1 MERNY
6 SEHIPQ
12 EDSLETTPEKAL
24 ISSYI
29 IKLLNRNASSK
40 VDRLLKKEYD
50 EVKRTPLILDTILRA
65 QLMAFYSDKGSIEL
79 TKELMRY
86 YREYKLFSALLDA
99 KNVLVICSKENIN
112 DRQTPFNDSMQKI
125 VMNLIES
132 GKGYIIKTHAKSA
145 LASCILTG
153 FLGQDFENLM
163 EGRLQSMGLEPEIEQ
178 LLIETSKECQ
188 NDLRERI
195 LDSKAVTE
203 NKTEENV

>member
-6 SEHIPQ
+6 SHISQ
-12 EDSLETTPEKAL
+12 EDKLETTPEKAL

-50 EVKRTPLILDTILRA
+50 EVKRTPLVLDTILRA
-65 QLMAFYSDKGSIEL
+65 QLMAFYSDKGAVEL

-99 KNVLVICSKENIN
+99 KNVLVICSKENI
-112 DRQTPFNDSMQKI
+112 DQRDTPFNDSMQKI
-125 VMNLIES
+125 VLNLMES
-132 GKGYIIKTHAKSA
+132 GKGYIIKSHAKSA

-153 FLGQDFENLM
+153 HLGQDFENLM
-163 EGRLQSMGLEPEIEQ
+163 ENRLVSLGLDPSVEE

-188 NDLRERI
+188 EDLKDRI
-195 LDSKAVTE
+195 LESRSTTE
-203 NKTEENV
+203 NRTEENV

>member
-1 MERNY
+1 MEDN
-6 SEHIPQ
+6 
-12 EDSLETTPEKAL
+12 SLETTPEKAL

-65 QLMAFYSDKGSIEL
+65 QLMAFYSDRGSIEL

-99 KNVLVICSKENIN
+99 KNVLVVCSKENI
-112 DRQTPFNDSMQKI
+112 DKRETPFNESMQKI
-125 VMNLIES
+125 VLNLIDS

-153 FLGQDFENLM
+153 YLGSNFENLM
-163 EGRLQSMGLEPEIEQ
+163 NNKLSELGLDPALEE

-188 NDLRERI
+188 NDLKQRI
-195 LDSKAVTE
+195 IESKPK
-203 NKTEENV
+203 N